1 MRRRLATLI
10 PMLFLVSMRSAPA
23 RSLGLLQRYAA
34 ALSQTLQGLRRW
46 VLAEAKPPLLQGQA
60 CDRLRPRF
68 LAVALE
74 HKLAA
79 EQLAG
84 AALVDWQWESSTGQ
98 VHGLL
103 WRGDQ
108 LERFHWL
115 PELEHLVR
123 QPVLALSQNSS
134 LLQLVPAIGVCGQG

>member
-1 MRRRLATLI
+1 
-10 PMLFLVSMRSAPA
+10 MLSAPVRSAV
-23 RSLGLLQRYAA
+23 LLQRSSDAMRG
-34 ALSQTLQGLRRW
+34 LLQGLRRW
-46 VLAEAKPPLLQGQA
+46 VLLEAKPPVLQGQA

-68 LAVALE
+68 LAVALQQ
-74 HKLAA
+74 KLR
-79 EQLAG
+79 EEELAG
-84 AALVDWQWESSTGQ
+84 AALVDWHWESSTGQ

-123 QPVLALSQNSS
+123 LPLLELSQNPC
-134 LLQLVPAIGVCGQG
+134 LLHLLPAVELCGQ